1 MADRP
6 GPPVARAVHELPG
19 RLRVRVPA
27 RQGDRAYFADV
38 AEAFDLFREVLAAEG
53 NPRTGSI
60 LIRHEATSARV
71 WAFAETHDLFVRET
85 AQAQAPGALDRMI
98 ADARQIDGWFR
109 RSSGG
114 ELDLGTLVTMGL
126 VGMSAYQI
134 ICGRVLAP
142 AVTLSWYAAQQLQAR
157 AAGRQSAS
165 ASVGAPATRA

>member
-1 MADRP
+1 M
-6 GPPVARAVHELPG
+6 HELPG

-38 AEAFDLFREVLAAEG
+38 AETFDLFREVLAAEG

-71 WAFAETHDLFVRET
+71 WAFAETHRLFVPET
-85 AQAQAPGALDRMI
+85 AQAPAPGALDRML

-134 ICGRVLAP
+134 VCGRILAP

-157 AAGRQSAS
+157 AAWRPAPDGTNSAS
-165 ASVGAPATRA
+165 AAKT